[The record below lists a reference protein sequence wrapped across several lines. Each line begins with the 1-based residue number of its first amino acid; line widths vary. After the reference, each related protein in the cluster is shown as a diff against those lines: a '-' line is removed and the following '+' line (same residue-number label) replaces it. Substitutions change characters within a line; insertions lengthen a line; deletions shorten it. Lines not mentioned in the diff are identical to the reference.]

1 MKGFN
6 VNDGKI
12 TRELPPYETIYL
24 MTDVVGLID
33 HWMDY
38 FKQQLKGLENMDNMD
53 EAKKEKEFEKYNG
66 AIWSLN
72 IIRNELN

>member
-6 VNDGKI
+6 VKDGKI
-12 TRELPPYETIYL
+12 TRDLSPYETVYL
-24 MTDVVGLID
+24 MNDVVGLID
-33 HWMDY
+33 HWVDY
-38 FKQQLKGLENMDNMD
+38 FNQKLKELENMDEMD

-72 IIRNELN
+72 ILRNDLN

>member
-12 TRELPPYETIYL
+12 TRELSPYETIYL